1 VNPSRVIVTLLVGAA
16 CAVTA
21 SCQKAGGGTAEPSA
35 SHSGA
40 PAPLDTSWERDPGHL
55 LTAGERAPNFEG
67 VAHTGMRV
75 RLSAFLDKPAIV
87 YFYAADRTQEAA
99 ATARSFR
106 EDWLRLLDQ
115 ASMVIG
121 VSADDR
127 VTHRDFATAE
137 KLPFLLVADENNKI
151 AKAFG
156 VPVDDGRSRAVTFV
170 VAKDGTVA
178 RVLTDVPPE
187 GQSAAVLKALEVLP

>member
-1 VNPSRVIVTLLVGAA
+1 VSPSRAVIALTVLGASVLVA
-16 CAVTA
+16 
-21 SCQKAGGGTAEPSA
+21 CQKAGGGTAEASA
-35 SHSGA
+35 SASSGT
-40 PAPLDTSWERDPGHL
+40 PAPLDTSWEHDPGHV
-55 LTAGERAPNFEG
+55 LTSGERAPDFEG

-75 RLSAFLDKPAIV
+75 RLSAFLDKPAVV
-87 YFYAADRTQEAA
+87 YFYAADRSQEAT

-106 EDWLRLLDQ
+106 EDWLRLLDV

-151 AKAFG
+151 ARAFG
-156 VPVDDGRSRAVTFV
+156 VPIDNGRSRAVTFV
-170 VAKDGTVA
+170 VGKDGKIA
-178 RVLTDVPPE
+178 RVLDSIPPE